1 MEHGDNICERG
12 GIHSAG
18 RSPLQRAATGH
29 AEKRSDPDREGE
41 DCLRRRRRTAEQRSA
56 QTKCGNHT
64 AAGRQTKKRTAGQEE
79 SGGTEAFGFLLFFLL
94 PRFACQQ
101 GAGYYILD
109 KNIAWIL

>member
-1 MEHGDNICERG
+1 MG
-12 GIHSAG
+12 GA
-18 RSPLQRAATGH
+18 
-29 AEKRSDPDREGE
+29 E
-41 DCLRRRRRTAEQRSA
+41 DCADKMREPYGRGPAAAE
-56 QTKCGNHT
+56 
-64 AAGRQTKKRTAGQEE
+64 RTAGQEE